1 MALGIALIDSALGK
15 RLILQIKQSRVKM
28 VVALPD
34 IVTSEAVLWPI
45 SRAPDLRLIRVC
57 KEDEGISICAAYSYH
72 GKRAIMMMQ
81 NTGFFDSINAIRAIA
96 VEQEMPV
103 CMLIGLQ
110 GRTPGGRPED
120 APNYGVRLMTPVL
133 EAMGIEHRFIQSPDE
148 APVLGEMIEKAY
160 SQSRPKAVLV

>member
-1 MALGIALIDSALGK
+1 MGIALIDPQLGK
-15 RLILQIKQSRVKM
+15 RLIAQIKQSRIEL

-34 IVTSEAVLWPI
+34 IVTSAAVLWPI
-45 SRAPDLRLIRVC
+45 ARDPDLRLVRVC

-72 GKRAIMMMQ
+72 GKRALMMMQ

-96 VEQEMPV
+96 IEQEMPV

-110 GRTPGGRPED
+110 GRAPGGSPED
-120 APNYGVRLMTPVL
+120 APNYGVRIMAPVL
-133 EAMGIEHRFIQSPDE
+133 DALGIEHRFIQAPEE

-160 SQSRPKAVLV
+160 GQSRPTVVLV